1 MNIPW
6 WGLGLV
12 LGAALSA
19 GACFGA
25 LVMAAVAAGKRAD
38 DRYIIAVLHKAID
51 EVIGWMEHAPFDS
64 SNGVTDPTGTVDE
77 GNVVGWRYH
86 GELLDILL
94 DIRKAKQ
101 DD

>member
-12 LGAALSA
+12 AGVALSA

-25 LVMAAVAAGKRAD
+25 LAMAAVAAGKRAD
-38 DRYIIAVLHKAID
+38 DERVRAYLLAACEAFVAHHLWNTYADGILERGRAAIA
-51 EVIGWMEHAPFDS
+51 M
-64 SNGVTDPTGTVDE
+64 
-77 GNVVGWRYH
+77 
-86 GELLDILL
+86 
-94 DIRKAKQ
+94 AKQ